1 MASKTLLTELLG
13 YDPIEDERKRDIA
26 SQRQFG
32 NPYEGIGYGLGQLFG
47 SGAKKLFDIKDP
59 ETIKI
64 SSIQSAMTKAGSQFQ
79 VGTADYFEE
88 LARNLSDSPSAQ
100 ANALR
105 KAQEARQ
112 KEDKEF
118 RETTK
123 FISDNP
129 EALTAEATRLSNIIT
144 QKATRAGIDLRVDPN
159 TGALLNPITPEIQ
172 EALSRLPEAQRLAQ
186 LTQAATRGSM
196 EIARKEE
203 EPSVK
208 SSEDFARVAGELGF
222 GVKPRISDYTQGE
235 ITRVNAEIQLRKE
248 NVQRAALP
256 PQEKSLLEGTS
267 RTRTD
272 ILTAALNSTNQKR
285 TADRIDS
292 VLNDSFVGF
301 GQNAKLTVGQVA
313 SALGVELKGVSATEQ
328 LTSLLNALA
337 QGQAKSLPGSLT
349 EKELKFLREAIGTG
363 NFTLG
368 TLKSM
373 VRRIREDAI
382 SAQLENEG
390 VQTVI
395 NTGGDLNRFDFVG
408 NRTTAQ
414 RRAKAVA
421 DQEEKEREEY
431 LRLLQKRGGRK

>member
-1 MASKTLLTELLG
+1 MATKTLLTELLG
-13 YDPIEDERKRDIA
+13 YDPVEEDRKRYLA
-26 SQRQFG
+26 SQRQFS
-32 NPYEGIGYGLGQLFG
+32 NPYEGIGYGLGRLLG
-47 SGAKKLFDIKDP
+47 TGVGKLFNIQDP
-59 ETIKI
+59 ETTKI

-88 LARNLSDSPSAQ
+88 LARNLADSPSAQ
-100 ANALR
+100 ANALK

-123 FISDNP
+123 FIADNP

-144 QKATRAGIDLRVDPN
+144 QKATRVGIDLRIDPN

-172 EALSRLPEAQRLAQ
+172 EALARLPESQRLSQ

-208 SSEDFARVAGELGF
+208 SSENFARVAGELGF
-222 GVKPRISDYTQGE
+222 GVKPRIGDYTQDQ
-235 ITRVNAEIQLRKE
+235 IKKVNAEIQLRQE
-248 NVQRAALP
+248 NVQKAGLP
-256 PQEKSLLEGTS
+256 PQEKALLESTS
-267 RTRTD
+267 KTRSD

-285 TADRIDS
+285 TADRIDAI
-292 VLNDSFVGF
+292 LNDAFVGF

-328 LTSLLNALA
+328 LTSLLNSLA
-337 QGQAKSLPGSLT
+337 QGQAKTLPGSLT